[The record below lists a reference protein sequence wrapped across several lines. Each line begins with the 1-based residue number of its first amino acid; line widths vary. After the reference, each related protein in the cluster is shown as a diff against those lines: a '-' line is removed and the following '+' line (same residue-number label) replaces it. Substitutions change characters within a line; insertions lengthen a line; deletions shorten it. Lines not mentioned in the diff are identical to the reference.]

1 MALES
6 SGGRVRRSEGEKEN
20 VVALLKQG
28 KTIKEVM
35 EEMYGGYKT
44 GCSDYNFVVNTRNDL
59 KKAGFLGVDAP
70 KISSKKSPKKDTR
83 NISVDA
89 ERDAALQELL
99 DKADDAIAKCEKRLK
114 ELNRQKELLLSLR

>member
-6 SGGRVRRSEGEKEN
+6 SGGRIRRSEGEKEQ
-20 VVALLKQG
+20 VISLLKQG

-35 EEMYGGYKT
+35 EEMYDGYKT

-59 KKAGFLGVDAP
+59 KKQGLLGVDPP

-83 NISVDA
+83 SISVSV
-89 ERDAALQELL
+89 ERNTALQELI
-99 DKADDAIAKCEKRLK
+99 DKADDAIIKCEKRLK